1 MGQSGSLTV
10 VDSIFKN
17 NKAIQVG
24 TTNGGGAIALNTVT
38 ASSGVDLLVL
48 SSVFELNEATS
59 VGGALKLLDQNGA
72 LSDANFINNKELL
85 FGNDAN
91 LCPFGAVTIPSTT
104 CFFYKTMVPINF
116 TDMKDIEQ

>member
-1 MGQSGSLTV
+1 MVKQSADDISLTV
-10 VDSIFKN
+10 LDSIFKN

-59 VGGALKLLDQNGA
+59 VGGALQLLDQNGTFR
-72 LSDANFINNKELL
+72 LDKSTQTRIK
-85 FGNDAN
+85 
-91 LCPFGAVTIPSTT
+91 PST
-104 CFFYKTMVPINF
+104 
-116 TDMKDIEQ
+116 

>member
-24 TTNGGGAIALNTVT
+24 TTNGGGGAIALNTVT

-91 LCPFGAVTIPSTT
+91 LCPGGAVTIPGGAST
-104 CFFYKTMVPINF
+104 CFSVEENGPN
-116 TDMKDIEQ
+116 

>member
-24 TTNGGGAIALNTVT
+24 TTNGGGGAIALDTVT

-59 VGGALKLLDQNGA
+59 VGGALQLLDQNGTFR
-72 LSDANFINNKELL
+72 LDKSTQTRIK
-85 FGNDAN
+85 
-91 LCPFGAVTIPSTT
+91 PST
-104 CFFYKTMVPINF
+104 
-116 TDMKDIEQ
+116 